1 MKRLAII
8 TTHPIQYYAP
18 VFKLLQERMQIEIM
32 VFYTWGEASKVKFD
46 PGFGTTVGWDIP
58 TLEGYPYTWAI
69 NTAPDAG
76 THHFKGIIT
85 PGLIKQVQDWSPNAL
100 LVYGWAYQSH
110 LKILRYFKGKLPIF
124 FRGDSNLLDE
134 PRGPKAFLRVI
145 FLKWIYRHID
155 YAFYPGSNTK
165 AYFEKF
171 GLKKEQLVFAPHA
184 IDNER
189 FAEDKTAEAA
199 TLRQDLNIK
208 EGDILI
214 LFAGK
219 FENKKSPLE
228 LLEAYISLKKP
239 GSHLLFVGNGELEKE
254 LKKKGAGISS
264 VHFINF
270 QNQTIMPVI
279 YQACD
284 LFCLPSKGPGETWG
298 LAVNEAMACSKAVLV
313 SNKVGCAIDL
323 VKKGQNGDIFDSNKP
338 DDLALKLDQ
347 LTASKDKLREM
358 GKSSGEMIKEW
369 SLLQLAKAIE
379 KNVNEKV

>member
-76 THHFKGIIT
+76 THHFNGIIT

-110 LKILRYFKGKLPIF
+110 LKVLRYFKGKLPIF

-134 PRGPKAFLRVI
+134 PKGPRALLRVV

-184 IDNER
+184 IDNKR
-189 FAEDKTAEAA
+189 FAEDKTTEAA

-208 EGDILI
+208 ESDILI

-228 LLEAYISLKKP
+228 LLEAFILLKKP
-239 GSHLLFVGNGELEKE
+239 GLHLLFVGNGELEEE
-254 LKKKGAGISS
+254 LKKKAADYGT
-264 VHFINF
+264 VHFKNF
-270 QNQTIMPVI
+270 QNQTMMPVI
-279 YQACD
+279 YQASD

-323 VKKGQNGDIFDSNKP
+323 VKKGQNGDIFDYNKP
-338 DDLALKLDQ
+338 GDLAQKLEE
-347 LTASKDKLREM
+347 LTASKDKLRAM
-358 GKSSGEMIKEW
+358 GKISAGMILEW
-369 SLLQLAKAIE
+369 SLLKLAEAIE
-379 KNVNEKV
+379 KKVNEKV